1 MYESRHKYQ
10 LKSMLVFF
18 KLSKSTYFYILKSFK
33 KIDKDVPIKDL
44 ILEIFKKN
52 KSRYGYR
59 RITLELK
66 NRGFVVNHKKVRR
79 LMNELNIF
87 GIKPKAKYKSYKGE
101 IGKTCKNLL
110 LNKIIDKQKNI
121 TFFERNFKTEK
132 VNQIWSTDV
141 SEFHIPSG
149 KLYLSPII
157 DAHNREIISYS
168 VSRSPNF
175 KQIKDMLDRAFEKHK
190 NLDGLIFHSDQGWQ
204 YQMEEYRN
212 ILKQKNIL
220 QSMSRKGN
228 CYDNCIIEI
237 FFGTM
242 KNEMFYG
249 HEYEFNSLDELE
261 QAIHKYIKYYNE
273 KRIITKLKGMTPKK
287 YRYHSIKNNSN

>member
-1 MYESRHKYQ
+1 
-10 LKSMLVFF
+10 MLVFF

-33 KIDKDVPIKDL
+33 KIDKDAPIKDL

-66 NRGFVVNHKKVRR
+66 NRGFVVNQKKVRR

-204 YQMEEYRN
+204 YQ
-212 ILKQKNIL
+212 
-220 QSMSRKGN
+220 
-228 CYDNCIIEI
+228 II
-237 FFGTM
+237 M
-242 KNEMFYG
+242 NPK
-249 HEYEFNSLDELE
+249 SW
-261 QAIHKYIKYYNE
+261 
-273 KRIITKLKGMTPKK
+273 TK
-287 YRYHSIKNNSN
+287 

>member
-33 KIDKDVPIKDL
+33 KIDKDAPIKDL

-66 NRGFVVNHKKVRR
+66 NRGFVVNQKKVRR

-204 YQMEEYRN
+204 YQ
-212 ILKQKNIL
+212 
-220 QSMSRKGN
+220 
-228 CYDNCIIEI
+228 II
-237 FFGTM
+237 M
-242 KNEMFYG
+242 NPK
-249 HEYEFNSLDELE
+249 SW
-261 QAIHKYIKYYNE
+261 
-273 KRIITKLKGMTPKK
+273 TK
-287 YRYHSIKNNSN
+287 

>member
-1 MYESRHKYQ
+1 MQIKIKELEERNSQLEMENDLLKKLRALVLQRKQQQKKEKVIVVYESRHKYQ
-10 LKSMLVFF
+10 FKSMLVFF

-33 KIDKDVPIKDL
+33 KIDKDSPIKDL

-87 GIKPKAKYKSYKGE
+87 GIKPKAKYKSYKGK

-132 VNQIWSTDV
+132 S
-141 SEFHIPSG
+141 
-149 KLYLSPII
+149 KLNMK
-157 DAHNREIISYS
+157 HWCFWVSYS
-168 VSRSPNF
+168 F
-175 KQIKDMLDRAFEKHK
+175 
-190 NLDGLIFHSDQGWQ
+190 
-204 YQMEEYRN
+204 
-212 ILKQKNIL
+212 
-220 QSMSRKGN
+220 RKTLP
-228 CYDNCIIEI
+228 
-237 FFGTM
+237 F
-242 KNEMFYG
+242 
-249 HEYEFNSLDELE
+249 
-261 QAIHKYIKYYNE
+261 A
-273 KRIITKLKGMTPKK
+273 
-287 YRYHSIKNNSN
+287 NNWRT

>member
-1 MYESRHKYQ
+1 
-10 LKSMLVFF
+10 
-18 KLSKSTYFYILKSFK
+18 
-33 KIDKDVPIKDL
+33 
-44 ILEIFKKN
+44 
-52 KSRYGYR
+52 
-59 RITLELK
+59 
-66 NRGFVVNHKKVRR
+66 
-79 LMNELNIF
+79 MNELNIF

>member
-1 MYESRHKYQ
+1 
-10 LKSMLVFF
+10 MLIFF

-33 KIDKDVPIKDL
+33 KIDKDASIKDL

-132 VNQIWSTDV
+132 VNQI
-141 SEFHIPSG
+141 
-149 KLYLSPII
+149 
-157 DAHNREIISYS
+157 
-168 VSRSPNF
+168 
-175 KQIKDMLDRAFEKHK
+175 
-190 NLDGLIFHSDQGWQ
+190 
-204 YQMEEYRN
+204 
-212 ILKQKNIL
+212 
-220 QSMSRKGN
+220 
-228 CYDNCIIEI
+228 
-237 FFGTM
+237 
-242 KNEMFYG
+242 
-249 HEYEFNSLDELE
+249 
-261 QAIHKYIKYYNE
+261 
-273 KRIITKLKGMTPKK
+273 
-287 YRYHSIKNNSN
+287 